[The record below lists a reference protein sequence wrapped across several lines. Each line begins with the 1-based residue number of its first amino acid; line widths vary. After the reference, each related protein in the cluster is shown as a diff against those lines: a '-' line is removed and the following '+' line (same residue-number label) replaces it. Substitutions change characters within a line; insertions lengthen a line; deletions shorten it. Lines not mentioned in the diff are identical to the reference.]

1 MEFSEEEAIKR
12 ICESLM
18 DKTGKKVPD
27 DEILNVLDAMM
38 DYYDEQGLNDISA
51 DIDDADDFDID
62 DLLKY
67 VKKMIAK
74 DKNSPLTPEDVD
86 IIVRTEVEYE
96 DYLLEGGD
104 E

>member
-1 MEFSEEEAIKR
+1 MEYSEEEALKR
-12 ICESLM
+12 IRESLAE
-18 DKTGKKVPD
+18 KTGKKVPD

-38 DYYDEQGLNDISA
+38 DYYDEHGLNDISM
-51 DIDDADDFDID
+51 DIEDVDDLDMD

-74 DKNSPLTPEDVD
+74 DKHSPLVPEDVE
-86 IIVRTEVEYE
+86 IIVRAEVEYE
-96 DYLLEGGD
+96 DSLLEDGD